1 MKEFVL
7 AASAVLLAVSSAA
20 AAPAGTQI
28 AYADSKALGAGNA
41 KTFAL
46 TEGGKL
52 QTLGVRIDASA
63 LRELGDRQSETA
75 LALPKFAGVPFQTIV
90 IDWNPHGHPPAHVY
104 DVPHFDVHMYA
115 IDEPSRMKI
124 APGAAVKPPA
134 ELVPAGFI
142 TDGEVVPMMGLH
154 YVDSSAAEF
163 HGKPFSLTPI
173 YGYDAGRLI
182 FVEAMLTKA
191 YLESKPDVTRALPQ
205 PASVQ
210 AHGLYPTSYQVRY
223 DKAADTYVVSFSNF
237 RSR

>member
-1 MKEFVL
+1 ML
-7 AASAVLLAVSSAA
+7 AASSAA

-28 AYADSKALGAGNA
+28 AYADSKTLGAGSA

-46 TEGGKL
+46 TKDGKL

-63 LRELGDRQSETA
+63 LRELGDRESETA
-75 LALPKFAGVPFQTIV
+75 LALPAFAGLPFKTIV

-124 APGAAVKPPA
+124 APGAAPKPPA
-134 ELVPAGFI
+134 EFVPAGFI
-142 TDGEVVPMMGLH
+142 TDGAVVPMMGMH
-154 YVDSSAAEF
+154 FVPSSAPEF
-163 HGKPFSLTPI
+163 HGKPFSLTPM
-173 YGYDAGRLI
+173 YGYDNGHLA

-191 YLESKPDVTRALPQ
+191 YLESKPDVSHALPQ

-210 AHGLYPTSYQVRY
+210 VHGLYPTSYQVRY
-223 DKAADTYVVSFSNF
+223 DKAADAYVVSFSDF